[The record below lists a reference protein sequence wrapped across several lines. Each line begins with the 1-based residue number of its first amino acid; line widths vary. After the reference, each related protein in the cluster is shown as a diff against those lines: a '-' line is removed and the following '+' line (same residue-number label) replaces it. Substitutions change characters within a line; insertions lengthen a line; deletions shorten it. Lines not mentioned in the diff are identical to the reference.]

1 MGEIE
6 LYLTHFR
13 KFWFLRFP
21 VKIKV
26 GFLFWNEAILF
37 VAREMKIELK
47 DFFEWAEKNQTLY
60 FTEMLYASYLVWCKE
75 NFVKPKLSKRELVYS
90 FSTLP
95 ESKQKELMK
104 VWSESESFGVKEEKK
119 KVKK

>member
-1 MGEIE
+1 
-6 LYLTHFR
+6 
-13 KFWFLRFP
+13 
-21 VKIKV
+21 
-26 GFLFWNEAILF
+26 
-37 VAREMKIELK
+37 MKIELK
-47 DFFEWAEKNQTLY
+47 DFFSWAEKNQTLY

-104 VWSESESFGVKEEKK
+104 VWQESESFGVKEEKK

>member
-1 MGEIE
+1 MGRIE
-6 LYLTHFR
+6 LILTHFR

-21 VKIKV
+21 AKIKV

-75 NFVKPKLSKRELVYS
+75 NYVKPKLSKRELVYS
-90 FSTLP
+90 FSLLS
-95 ESKQKELMK
+95 ESKQKEVLK
-104 VWSESESFGVKEEKK
+104 VWQESESFGVKEEKK

>member
-1 MGEIE
+1 MGRIE
-6 LYLTHFR
+6 LILTHFR

-26 GFLFWNEAILF
+26 GFLFWNEAILYA
-37 VAREMKIELK
+37 AREMKIELK
-47 DFFEWAEKNQTLY
+47 DFFEWAQKNQTLY

-75 NFVKPKLSKRELVYS
+75 NFIKPKLNKKELIYS
-90 FSTLP
+90 FSLLP

-104 VWSESESFGVKEEKK
+104 TWSESESFGVKEEKK
-119 KVKK
+119 KVKV

>member
-1 MGEIE
+1 MGRIE
-6 LYLTHFR
+6 LILTHFR
-13 KFWFLRFP
+13 KFWFIRIP

-26 GFLFWNEAILF
+26 GFLFWNEAILL

-47 DFFEWAEKNQTLY
+47 DFFSWAEKNQTLY